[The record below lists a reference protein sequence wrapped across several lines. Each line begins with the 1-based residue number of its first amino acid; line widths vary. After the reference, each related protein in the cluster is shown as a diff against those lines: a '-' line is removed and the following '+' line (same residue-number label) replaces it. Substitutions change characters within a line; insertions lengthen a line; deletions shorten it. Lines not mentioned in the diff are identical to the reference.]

1 MFKNV
6 VAPLFSPPFSLEIE
20 GSHLS
25 KKVRE
30 TISMTDQCLPS
41 LFIFMVPSYVGK
53 GVFEKY
59 QFNDYK
65 SNDECHVSV
74 LCLRTFGL

>member
-1 MFKNV
+1 MVF
-6 VAPLFSPPFSLEIE
+6 APFFLEIE

-41 LFIFMVPSYVGK
+41 LFLLMAPSYVEK
-53 GVFEKY
+53 TVFKKY
-59 QFNDYK
+59 GFNDYK
-65 SNDECHVSV
+65 SNDYFNVSI
-74 LCLRTFGL
+74 